1 MFFPVASRETNWSV
15 LSFCYKTIEGLTTTK
30 VIRSKKKSK
39 YLTKGVFFLGWAIPM
54 NLQFECNFVWL
65 KAEVYGHNKCDTSR
79 QRESFIH
86 RCIVK

>member
-1 MFFPVASRETNWSV
+1 MFLPVASGETNWSI
-15 LSFCYKTIEGLTTTK
+15 LSSCYKTIEGLTTK
-30 VIRSKKKSK
+30 LIGSKKKSK
-39 YLTKGVFFLGWAIPM
+39 YLTKDVFVLGWAIPM